1 MALTVDGLVSRREL
15 ATRVVAGETGLDRL
29 IAWAHVCELP
39 DPWRWVGEGDLLMTT
54 GLGIPPQSE
63 AQVEYVERLAAVGAA
78 GVALGENMNAPPLQ
92 PQMLQAADRHRLPLL
107 LTRYEIPFIA
117 LARAV
122 ADASAEAR
130 LARIAQTERVYEVLR
145 RASADEAD
153 LADLIG
159 SLEAVVECRL
169 FVVDPATGRSLVRGV
184 TVPAPLVEAV
194 LHWFPGNEQE
204 SPTPLGVSDSQAVGV
219 LLPPPGPRLCWRGLP
234 DPLPDDTVLRHLA
247 AVTALHQA
255 RLFAERER
263 TLRVGATLLAALL
276 DQRIGHSAAHAP
288 SSPRQDCPPP
298 TSYWVSARSATGPIR
313 TCCTTSSAKRQCPT

>member
-1 MALTVDGLVSRREL
+1 
-15 ATRVVAGETGLDRL
+15 
-29 IAWAHVCELP
+29 
-39 DPWRWVGEGDLLMTT
+39 MTT

-194 LHWFPGNEQE
+194 LHWFPGNGQE

-219 LLPPPGPRLCWRGLP
+219 LLPTTRP
-234 DPLPDDTVLRHLA
+234 
-247 AVTALHQA
+247 
-255 RLFAERER
+255 
-263 TLRVGATLLAALL
+263 AALL
-276 DQRIGHSAAHAP
+276 ACPRIRCPTTRCFATWQPSPPCTGPVVRRTRAHAAGRRDAAGRAAGP
-288 SSPRQDCPPP
+288 ADRSLGGPRPARRGGLSPAHLVLGVCAIGDRPDPHLLRHQL
-298 TSYWVSARSATGPIR
+298 SE
-313 TCCTTSSAKRQCPT
+313 RQCPT